1 MGKKSEESGMTDQ
14 ADIGLDPSLGTLK
27 LADCTESQ
35 TQISFTVPGQPVAKG
50 RPKIGSRNGQPM
62 MYAPERTVSYEST
75 VKLFAAQAMRGRPL
89 ITGPV
94 RLVMNV
100 ALQIPASW
108 SGKKQRA
115 ARTGESLPTGKPD
128 ADNVIKMI
136 CDALNGVVWK
146 DDTQVVNIDMCKR
159 YSDEPGVRVRVH
171 QINWGK
177 SA

>member
-1 MGKKSEESGMTDQ
+1 MTDHTEI
-14 ADIGLDPSLGTLK
+14 ALDPNAGTLK
-27 LADCTESQ
+27 ADCTDSQ
-35 TQISFTVPGQPVAKG
+35 TVEMVSFTIPGQPVAKG
-50 RPKIGSRNGQPM
+50 RPRIGSRNGQAM
-62 MYAPERTVSYEST
+62 MYAPEKTVNYEGV

-146 DDTQVVNIDMCKR
+146 DDSQVVNIDMCKR
-159 YSDEPGVRVRVH
+159 YSDEPSVRVRVH
-171 QINWGK
+171 QIGEGK
-177 SA
+177 